1 MQPRHFDALHLLG
14 VVAYQAG
21 NPLQAV
27 ELIGKA
33 IEINP
38 NSSAAYNNRGNVL
51 QSLERLHEALDSFD
65 HTSELKPGMR
75 KH

>member
-1 MQPRHFDALHLLG
+1 MLGMQPRHFDALHLLG

-38 NSSAAYNNRGNVL
+38 NSSAAYNNERGNVL
-51 QSLERLHEALDSFD
+51 QSLKRLDEALDSFD
-65 HTSELKPGMR
+65 HGVGAQT
-75 KH
+75 